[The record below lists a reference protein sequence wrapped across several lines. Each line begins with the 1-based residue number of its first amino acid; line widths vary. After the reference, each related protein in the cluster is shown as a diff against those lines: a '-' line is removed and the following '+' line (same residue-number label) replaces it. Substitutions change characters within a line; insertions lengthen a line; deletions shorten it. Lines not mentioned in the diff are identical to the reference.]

1 MGFLFE
7 IKTESPTAQG
17 QILFQINTFFLH
29 VLPSKHLIDLGS
41 LLTCYIQVFHILML
55 AEERML
61 SVF

>member
-7 IKTESPTAQG
+7 IKTESPTTQG

-41 LLTCYIQVFHILML
+41 LLTCYIQVFDILVL
-55 AEERML
+55 AEERM